1 MLIMKVKGRRRQRD
15 IERGY
20 IEMDFF
26 LTFLMSIGLEIL
38 FPDLH
43 LSDIRTYGKSLD
55 KQTIVLERVDETIWD
70 LEDSRPEA
78 RSIITFL
85 ARYLILSITSLS
97 LLRLNVCL
105 WLSCLFRLLTSAFD
119 NYSS

>member
-1 MLIMKVKGRRRQRD
+1 
-15 IERGY
+15 
-20 IEMDFF
+20 MDFF

-38 FPDLH
+38 FPGLH
-43 LSDIRTYGKSLD
+43 LSDTRTYGKSLD

-97 LLRLNVCL
+97 LL
-105 WLSCLFRLLTSAFD
+105 
-119 NYSS
+119 